1 MTTNR
6 ARLQIL
12 VMVASLLT
20 LGAVTGV
27 TADRASRMP
36 GGPGSI
42 LSRLHS
48 RLHADPI
55 AVIESR
61 VDLSPEQRERI
72 ASILA
77 EHQDEVDAA
86 WQEAHEQIMATV
98 GSVISDIA
106 AELDPEQTEQFREL
120 VEEMHGPEAVGHI
133 GARSFQIDLYS
144 PPPR

>member
-1 MTTNR
+1 MTTQP
-6 ARLQIL
+6 ARLRIL

-27 TADRASRMP
+27 TADRAARMP
-36 GGPGSI
+36 GGASSL

-48 RLHADPI
+48 RMHADPV

-61 VDLSPEQRERI
+61 VDLSPEQRERVV
-72 ASILA
+72 SILA
-77 EHQDEVDAA
+77 GHQDEVDAA
-86 WQEAHEQIMATV
+86 WREAHERLMATL
-98 GSVISDIA
+98 GSVISDIS

-133 GARSFQIDLYS
+133 GARSFQIDIYS